1 MTYTDENALKS
12 LKIDDKEADQAFTWI
27 YKKYFHL
34 LWSYAVKFVKVKED
48 AKDIVNGLFSNLWV
62 NRETIEIAELKP
74 YLYGSIRN
82 NCLKHLEHIEVWRKY
97 SEDAMH
103 LTGISDDND
112 NPLSMLIAKEETD
125 KIEEAMGA
133 LPEMQRKVM
142 LLRKDEYSY
151 QEIAEELDTSISAVK
166 IHLHRARVKMRKSIE
181 NKG

>member
-1 MTYTDENALKS
+1 
-12 LKIDDKEADQAFTWI
+12 
-27 YKKYFHL
+27 
-34 LWSYAVKFVKVKED
+34 
-48 AKDIVNGLFSNLWV
+48 
-62 NRETIEIAELKP
+62 
-74 YLYGSIRN
+74 
-82 NCLKHLEHIEVWRKY
+82 
-97 SEDAMH
+97 